1 MSDVGG
7 NNTTTP
13 SGPPPQPGPETG
25 YYGPQEP
32 PQLIWLENASF
43 AGNTMGGICYG
54 MTFVLFFQCV
64 FAIINSPNKDARKPM
79 LLYVIFMFAL
89 GTIFTAG
96 NLNLQQHSYIDFRN
110 FPGGGP
116 LGYALSQYSTWR
128 GMTPN
133 VVYTISNWFADGL
146 LMYRCY
152 VIYNMQK
159 WVLVIPGI
167 MFGGSI
173 SMGVITLYKSSR
185 PGSNL
190 WAGIT
195 VNFGLPY
202 FVLSVAL
209 NVMLTLIISFRLLW
223 HSRKYNLSTSSS
235 GVYKRIVSMLVESCA
250 LYSLFSILFIGTY
263 AAGNYASDLFL
274 PILSQVQIIAPFLI
288 IIRVATRRSV
298 TDYIHGSSGSGSGYR
313 GGNIVTGEIQFQ
325 TTQLSSFHT
334 RSHASGH
341 TTAPSFN
348 TQTAMEDLSN
358 DSFGDKKLHSVGT
371 V

>member
-1 MSDVGG
+1 MMSTV
-7 NNTTTP
+7 
-13 SGPPPQPGPETG
+13 
-25 YYGPQEP
+25 
-32 PQLIWLENASF
+32 A
-43 AGNTMGGICYG
+43 
-54 MTFVLFFQCV
+54 
-64 FAIINSPNKDARKPM
+64 
-79 LLYVIFMFAL
+79 
-89 GTIFTAG
+89 
-96 NLNLQQHSYIDFRN
+96 
-110 FPGGGP
+110 
-116 LGYALSQYSTWR
+116 
-128 GMTPN
+128 
-133 VVYTISNWFADGL
+133 YTISNWFADGL

-159 WVLVIPGI
+159 WVLVMPGI

-173 SMGVITLYKSSR
+173 STGVLTLYKSSR

-190 WAGIT
+190 WAGIA
-195 VNFGLPY
+195 VNFALPY

-209 NVMLTLIISFRLLW
+209 NIMLTLIISFRLLW
-223 HSRKYNLSTSSS
+223 HSHKYNLSASSN

-263 AAGNYASDLFL
+263 AAGNYESDLFL

-298 TDYIHGSSGSGSGYR
+298 TDYVQGSGGSGSGYR
-313 GGNIVTGEIQFQ
+313 GGNIVTGEIQFR

-348 TQTAMEDLSN
+348 NQIAMNDLR
-358 DSFGDKKLHSVGT
+358 DDIFDDKGRKMHSAGV